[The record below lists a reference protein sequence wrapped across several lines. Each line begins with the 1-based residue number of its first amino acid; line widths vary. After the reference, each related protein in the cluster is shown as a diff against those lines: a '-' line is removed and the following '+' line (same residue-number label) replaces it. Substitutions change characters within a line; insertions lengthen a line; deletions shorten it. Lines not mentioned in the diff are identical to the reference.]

1 VIAANAGVGAPRVRL
16 ELRDDG
22 GLVLGAAVQDTEA
35 LGWSAG
41 DGERELRLELDR
53 LPLAEGRFHL
63 RFGLID
69 AVTGRPLHTLDDA
82 VRFFVFPAGGQTG
95 PVLLDG
101 AWSMQEIAPVAPI
114 PRP

>member
-1 VIAANAGVGAPRVRL
+1 
-16 ELRDDG
+16 
-22 GLVLGAAVQDTEA
+22 
-35 LGWSAG
+35 
-41 DGERELRLELDR
+41 
-53 LPLAEGRFHL
+53 
-63 RFGLID
+63 
-69 AVTGRPLHTLDDA
+69 VTGRPLHTLDDA